1 MASTWTFILNL
12 HKCNYIILPV
22 IITTAIIPADSCGWG
37 WGEGGLYSFLPLMAL
52 KEPGLGLPADMLNVL
67 KGPPGHSWSRPSE
80 LTEHWGES
88 SSLSLSLIYLVFL
101 KVVRQTDMYTYTHA
115 KREHFCVVVVVVFFL
130 REHFHQLVYSTSG
143 CSGLGLRQAKAS
155 SRELLPVL
163 PCRYRG
169 PSSWTIFCCLLQCIS
184 RELIWNRASKSQAGA
199 HTACQCHRQ
208 GLYLI
213 NHN

>member
-1 MASTWTFILNL
+1 MASTWTFTLNL
-12 HKCNYIILPV
+12 HQYNYIVLPV
-22 IITTAIIPADSCGWG
+22 IIITAIIPADSCGWG
-37 WGEGGLYSFLPLMAL
+37 WGEGGLYSSLPLMAL
-52 KEPGLGLPADMLNVL
+52 KEPSLGLPADMLNVL

-88 SSLSLSLIYLVFL
+88 ISLSLFNLFGFFWKLWD
-101 KVVRQTDMYTYTHA
+101 RQTYTHA
-115 KREHFCVVVVVVFFL
+115 KRQHFCVVVVVVFFL
-130 REHFHQLVYSTSG
+130 REHFHQLLYSTSG
-143 CSGLGLRQAKAS
+143 CNGLGLRQAKAS

-169 PSSWTIFCCLLQCIS
+169 PSSWTIFCCLPQCIS

-199 HTACQCHRQ
+199 HTGCQCHRQ